1 MLAEIL
7 SGSLSCHLII
17 EESDDRMITTG
28 FIYFFHLLRQKNL
41 WTNAKLN
48 VLSFMCVSTG
58 GKGI

>member
-28 FIYFFHLLRQKNL
+28 FFFFSLAEAEEFVDKCKIKRIKFYVCFD
-41 WTNAKLN
+41 WW
-48 VLSFMCVSTG
+48 
-58 GKGI
+58 